1 MDFKK
6 ILITVLFAFA
16 VGGGAYYAN
25 KSMKETPQETNS
37 VIESDKIVLVNSI
50 SNLSDDYDPEADKMV
65 SRISDAAPAISVE
78 VARANQAIAAD
89 AIAALKN
96 EQKKIVEQPQTNPD
110 RARLGLYKGILSKCY
125 IGGNDVHWINEDGA
139 ILDHVSTE
147 TSLNGN
153 ISVARKMIHDMGGG
167 LVVVVYEKGYEVY
180 GSDGKLIK

>member
-6 ILITVLFAFA
+6 ILFTVLFALA
-16 VGGGAYYAN
+16 IGGGAYYAN
-25 KSMKETPQETNS
+25 QSKKETPKETS
-37 VIESDKIVLVNSI
+37 SEMVSDKIVLVNSI

-65 SRISDAAPAISVE
+65 SRISDADPVITVDE
-78 VARANQAIAAD
+78 ARANQAIAAD

-125 IGGNDVHWINEDGA
+125 IGGKDVHWINEDGA
-139 ILDHVSTE
+139 ILEHVSTE

-153 ISVARKMIHDMGGG
+153 ASVARQVIHDMGGG

-180 GSDGKLIK
+180 GSDGKLLK